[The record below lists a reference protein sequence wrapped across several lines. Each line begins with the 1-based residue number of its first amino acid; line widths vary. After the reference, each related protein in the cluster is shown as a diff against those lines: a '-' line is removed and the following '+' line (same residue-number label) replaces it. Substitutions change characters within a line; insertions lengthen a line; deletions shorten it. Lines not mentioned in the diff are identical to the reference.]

1 MNLYSTMTRED
12 LLKALESFAKNWLA
26 HDGSWFLA
34 TEERFGLEMS
44 MELDTAAWSK
54 FAPVEARRILKT
66 HDLPEDGGL
75 EVLERALSLR
85 MYSLLNPQRAEW
97 SMDRKDLRFYMEG
110 CRVQETRRRKGLA
123 DFPCRSVG
131 MVEFAAFATAIDKRI
146 ITRCIH
152 CPPESPPGVFC
163 AWAFSMGPEIDKS
176 AV

>member
-1 MNLYSTMTRED
+1 MNPYSTMTREE
-12 LLKALESFAKNWLA
+12 LLKALEDFAKNWLA

-34 TEERFGLEMS
+34 TEERFGLETAV
-44 MELDTAAWSK
+44 ELDAVAWSK

-66 HDLPEDGGL
+66 HDFPEDGGL
-75 EVLERALSLR
+75 EMLERALSLR
-85 MYSLLNPQRAEW
+85 MYSLLNPQRVEW
-97 SMDRKDLRFYMEG
+97 SVDQKELRFHMGG

-131 MVEFAAFATAIDKRI
+131 IVEFAAFAAAVDKRI

-152 CPPESPPGVFC
+152 CPPESPPGSFC
-163 AWAFSMGPEIDKS
+163 AWAFSLGSEKNES